1 MARDDTAPAPIA
13 SVRPMAAGDVVQL
26 ALQPSQHKCLG
37 MTRVAHSIEDGQE
50 LVAGG
55 PAWTAIGRH
64 HDGTWGRILCCAG
77 FTILWPAN
85 EKTRGHAMAW
95 AMLAEGLGA
104 AHLAVTRF
112 AQRRIAEA
120 PYSRLEAIVRDVEAE
135 KAWAWYCGFRNP
147 ILLRAWGPEGED
159 HLLYERIV

>member
-1 MARDDTAPAPIA
+1 MARDDSQPAPIA
-13 SVRPMAAGDVVQL
+13 SFRPMAAGDVVQL

-37 MTRVAHSIEDGQE
+37 MTRAAHSIEDGRE

-55 PAWTAIGRH
+55 PAWTAIAR
-64 HDGTWGRILCCAG
+64 DGRILCCAG

-104 AHLAVTRF
+104 AHLAITRY

-120 PYSRLEAIVRDVEAE
+120 PYSRLEAIVRDRAEE
-135 KAWAWYCGFRNP
+135 KAWAWFCGFRNP
-147 ILLRAWGPEGED
+147 ILLRAWGPEAED
-159 HLLYERIV
+159 HLLYERLN